1 MIDEQSSPAPAAV
14 SPTAAFVATMRRLE
28 AMILSGEVRPGERLN
43 ELALSRTLGIS
54 RAALREAVRG
64 LEQMA
69 LVEVVPNR
77 GVVVR
82 SPSVKDALDLYDLRA
97 ALFRAAARLVA
108 QRATATTIAG
118 LRAIDDAMVEAA
130 AAGRFDDYYDR
141 NLDFHAALV
150 QASGNPPLAQAYANA
165 TKGLHLF
172 RKRTLLHPAQL
183 DLSRREHERILAAL
197 EARDASA
204 AGQAAEKHILLGR
217 SRMLETLG
225 ADAAA

>member
-1 MIDEQSSPAPAAV
+1 
-14 SPTAAFVATMRRLE
+14 MRLLE
-28 AMILSGEVRPGERLN
+28 GMILKGEVQPGERLN

-54 RAALREAVRG
+54 RSALREAVRG

-77 GVVVR
+77 GVLVR
-82 SPSVKDALDLYDLRA
+82 SLSVKDALDLYDLRA

-108 QRATATTIAG
+108 QRATAAAIAN
-118 LRAIDDAMVEAA
+118 LRAIDDAMADAA
-130 AAGRFDDYYDR
+130 SEERFNDYYDR
-141 NLDFHAALV
+141 NLDFHAALM
-150 QASGNPPLAQAYANA
+150 QASANPPLAQAYANA

-183 DLSRREHERILAAL
+183 DLSRREHDRILAAL
-197 EARDASA
+197 EARDATA
-204 AGQAAEKHILLGR
+204 AGQAAERHINLGR

-225 ADAAA
+225 SVPGRIGKQE